1 MSNNTLHYY
10 ELHYI
15 QTSVLI
21 VCLPLGNPNFK
32 KEVIMAE
39 YKAPLTDMN
48 FLLYQVFNADKM
60 WQQLPQLNEQVDQE
74 TATAI
79 LQECAK
85 IAEQE
90 IDPIA
95 RQGDEVGVSF
105 TLNGEGAGG
114 QVKTAPGYKAAFDT
128 FAEGGWCALG
138 GDVNYGG
145 MGMPKIVSAFMEEML
160 CSADISFALY
170 PILTAG
176 AALSLAKH
184 GSEELKQRYLTKLY
198 SGEWSASMCLTEAHA
213 GSDLGIINTKAV
225 PQANGT
231 YQVTGSKIFI
241 TGGEHD
247 LTENIIHLVLAKLP
261 DAPEGPKGIS
271 LFLVPK
277 FNVDDNDNMAQR
289 NHVSCGAVEHKMG
302 INASA
307 TCVMN
312 FDGAQG
318 FLVGELNKGLAC
330 MFTMMNFERIG
341 VGIQG
346 MSAGERSYQNALA
359 YAKDRRQGKSLV
371 KKSKN
376 SEQPESIMVH
386 GDVRRMLLSMKA
398 FNEGSRALS
407 CYIAKQLDYATFG
420 SGELQKKGDTL
431 AALMTPLA
439 KAFFTDLGF
448 ESTVAGQ
455 QVLGGHGYIREW
467 GQEQLVRDARITQ
480 IYEGTNGIQAMDL
493 LVRKVIGSKGGM
505 LNVFINEVNDY
516 IQAQSNNVAMNE
528 FIQPLESALSDLS
541 EISTHLLAKSTED
554 LNELGAA
561 ANDYLHVFGY
571 TAMAFVWAKMAEVSL
586 NTLATPDNNNQGEYS
601 TAFYQSKLHTARYYY
616 ARLLPRRLSLM
627 ATIKAGCDTLFAI
640 NDELF

>member
-1 MSNNTLHYY
+1 
-10 ELHYI
+10 
-15 QTSVLI
+15 
-21 VCLPLGNPNFK
+21 
-32 KEVIMAE
+32 MAE
-39 YKAPLTDMN
+39 YKAPLADMN

-60 WQQLPQLNEQVDQE
+60 WQKLPQLSEQVDQE
-74 TATAI
+74 TAIAI

-90 IDPIA
+90 IAPIA
-95 RQGDEVGVSF
+95 RQGDEIGVSF
-105 TLNGEGAGG
+105 TLNNEGVGG
-114 QVKTAPGYKAAFDT
+114 QVKTAPGYKEAFNT

-145 MGMPKIVSAFMEEML
+145 MGMPKIVSAFVEEML

-198 SGEWSASMCLTEAHA
+198 SGEWTASMCLTEAHA
-213 GSDLGIINTKAV
+213 GSDLGIIKTKAL
-225 PQANGT
+225 PQSDGS
-231 YQVTGSKIFI
+231 YEISGSKIFI

-247 LTENIIHLVLAKLP
+247 LTENIVHLVLAKLP
-261 DAPEGPKGIS
+261 DAPEGPRGIS

-277 FNVDDNDNMAQR
+277 FNIETGDTLGKKNN
-289 NHVSCGAVEHKMG
+289 VSCGSIEHKMG
-302 INASA
+302 IHASA

-346 MSAGERSYQNALA
+346 MSAGERSYQNALE
-359 YAKDRRQGKSLV
+359 YAKDRRQGKSLNPSEN
-371 KKSKN
+371 KS
-376 SEQPESIMVH
+376 SSPDSIMVH

-407 CYIAKQLDYATFG
+407 CYIAQQLDYATYG
-420 SGELQKKGDTL
+420 TGELQKKGDTL
-431 AALMTPLA
+431 STLMTPLA

-467 GQEQLVRDARITQ
+467 GQEQLVRDARIAQ

-493 LVRKVIGSKGGM
+493 LMRKVVGSKGTM
-505 LNVFINEVNDY
+505 IKVFIDEVTTY
-516 IQAQSNNVAMNE
+516 IKTQQTDTGLDKAMGE
-528 FIQPLESALSDLS
+528 FTTPLQCALTDLDDIS
-541 EISTHLLAKSTED
+541 ELLLTKSLED
-554 LNELGAA
+554 LNEIGAA

-571 TAMAFVWAKMAEVSL
+571 TAMAFIWAKMAQVSL
-586 NTLATPDNNNQGEYS
+586 EQLDALEKKGGVQGEYGED
-601 TAFYQSKLHTARYYY
+601 FYQSKLHTARYYF
-616 ARLLPRRLSLM
+616 ARLLPRRLSLL
-627 ATIKAGCDTLFAI
+627 ATIKSGSHTLFAI
-640 NDELF
+640 NDDLF

>member
-1 MSNNTLHYY
+1 
-10 ELHYI
+10 
-15 QTSVLI
+15 
-21 VCLPLGNPNFK
+21 
-32 KEVIMAE
+32 MAE
-39 YKAPLTDMN
+39 YKAPLADMN

-60 WQQLPQLNEQVDQE
+60 WQKLPQLSEQVDQE
-74 TATAI
+74 TAIAI

-90 IDPIA
+90 IAPIA
-95 RQGDEVGVSF
+95 RQGDEIGVSF
-105 TLNGEGAGG
+105 TLNNEGVGG
-114 QVKTAPGYKAAFDT
+114 QVKTAPGYKEAFNT

-145 MGMPKIVSAFMEEML
+145 MGMPKIVSAFVEEML

-198 SGEWSASMCLTEAHA
+198 SGEWTSSMCLTEAHA
-213 GSDLGIINTKAV
+213 GSDLGIIKTKAL
-225 PQANGT
+225 PQSDGS
-231 YQVTGSKIFI
+231 YEISGSKIFI

-247 LTENIIHLVLAKLP
+247 LTENIVHLVLAKLP
-261 DAPEGPKGIS
+261 DAPEGPRGIS

-277 FNVDDNDNMAQR
+277 FNIETGDTLGKKNN
-289 NHVSCGAVEHKMG
+289 VSCGSIEHKMG
-302 INASA
+302 IHASA

-346 MSAGERSYQNALA
+346 MSAGERSYQNALE
-359 YAKDRRQGKSLV
+359 YAKDRRQGKSLNPSEN
-371 KKSKN
+371 KS
-376 SEQPESIMVH
+376 SSPDSIMVH

-407 CYIAKQLDYATFG
+407 CYIAQQLDYATYG
-420 SGELQKKGDTL
+420 TGELQKKGDTL
-431 AALMTPLA
+431 STLMTPLA

-467 GQEQLVRDARITQ
+467 GQEQLVRDARIAQ

-493 LVRKVIGSKGGM
+493 LMRKVVGSKGTM
-505 LNVFINEVNDY
+505 IKVFIDEVTTY
-516 IQAQSNNVAMNE
+516 IKTQQTDTALDKAMGE
-528 FIQPLESALSDLS
+528 FTTPLQCALTDLDDIS
-541 EISTHLLAKSTED
+541 ELLLTKSLED
-554 LNELGAA
+554 LNEIGAA

-571 TAMAFVWAKMAEVSL
+571 TAMAFIWAKMAQVSL
-586 NTLATPDNNNQGEYS
+586 EQLDELEKNGGVQGEYGED
-601 TAFYQSKLHTARYYY
+601 FYQSKLHTARYYF
-616 ARLLPRRLSLM
+616 ARLLPRRLSLL
-627 ATIKAGCDTLFAI
+627 ATIKSGSHTLFAI
-640 NDELF
+640 NDDLF